1 MIVPMP
7 LTGGQMIRVALA
19 DREHLLVQALSHLVG
34 AEADMLITGIY
45 TDGESLIEALTE
57 KPADVALMDPIGLTA
72 MGMEVVRQ
80 VIKAHPATAI
90 VVLTAN
96 QQEQQLFA
104 AIRAGARGYLSKSS
118 DITEVLAAVRAVA
131 YGEALISPELA
142 VQLLSEFAR
151 LSYMETGLTSRER
164 DILNAI
170 VRGDSNREIAQG
182 LGLSEKTV
190 KNYVS
195 DILSKLHVRDRT
207 EAAVYALQMGLV
219 TEGDWRMSIKRRQS
233 GV

>member
-34 AEADMLITGIY
+34 AEADMLVTGIY

-118 DITEVLAAVRAVA
+118 DITEVLTAVRAVA

-233 GV
+233 GI

>member
-1 MIVPMP
+1 
-7 LTGGQMIRVALA
+7 
-19 DREHLLVQALSHLVG
+19 
-34 AEADMLITGIY
+34 
-45 TDGESLIEALTE
+45 
-57 KPADVALMDPIGLTA
+57 
-72 MGMEVVRQ
+72 MELVRQ
-80 VIKAHPATAI
+80 VGSIYPQTRV

-118 DITEVLAAVRAVA
+118 EITDVLEALRAVA
-131 YGEALISPELA
+131 YGEALISPQLA
-142 VQLLSEFAR
+142 ITLLDEFAR
-151 LSYMETGLTSRER
+151 LSYLDTGLTARER

-170 VRGDSNREIAQG
+170 VRGDSNREIAQY

-207 EAAVYALQMGLV
+207 EAAVYALRMGLV
-219 TEGDWRMSIKRRQS
+219 TEGDWRLSVGKRRLAS
-233 GV
+233 

>member
-1 MIVPMP
+1 
-7 LTGGQMIRVALA
+7 MIRVVLA
-19 DREHLLVQALSHLVG
+19 DREHLLVQALSHLVD
-34 AEADMLITGIY
+34 AEADMVISGMY
-45 TDGESLIEALTE
+45 TDGEGMLKGLQAKE
-57 KPADVALMDPIGLTA
+57 ADVVLMDPIGLSP
-72 MGMEVVRQ
+72 MGMEMIRQ
-80 VIKAHPATAI
+80 VLRDNTKIHV

-104 AIRAGARGYLSKSS
+104 AIRAGARGYLPKSA
-118 DITEVLAAVRAVA
+118 DITEVLEAVRAVA
-131 YGEALISPELA
+131 FGEALISPELA
-142 VQLLSEFAR
+142 VQLLEEFAR
-151 LSYMETGLTSRER
+151 LSIQQTGLTARER

-170 VRGDSNREIAQG
+170 VKGDSNREIAQQ

-219 TEGDWRMSIKRRQS
+219 TEGDWRLAMTRRRS
-233 GV
+233 GT